1 MRSPVRKQVVSR
13 VICMQSMVSMPDSAI
28 PPTHSLSTFE
38 GALRSMR
45 DEALL
50 MASLADR
57 NLENVRLGIF
67 DRDEDACNTAIAD
80 DAEIDALEV
89 RIDRDGLEIM
99 LRYHPVASDL
109 RNVIATMKLSTNLER
124 IADQTVNIA
133 RRGRRLLACNPI
145 PETTGLQEIFEH
157 AAVMLKDAIR
167 AFADGDIELA
177 RSLKER
183 DKRLDHLNRQFAE
196 DLTQRMAE
204 DLENIPGYLDLI
216 FVSRFLERIGD
227 QSRSIGEDT
236 VFAVSSEET
245 RHVRPV

>member
-1 MRSPVRKQVVSR
+1 
-13 VICMQSMVSMPDSAI
+13 MPDSFI
-28 PPTHSLSTFE
+28 PSTHSLSTFE
-38 GALRSMR
+38 EALRSMR

-57 NLENVRLGIF
+57 NFENARLGIF
-67 DRDEDACNTAIAD
+67 TRDEDACNTAIAD

-89 RIDRDGLEIM
+89 QIDRDGLAIM

-124 IADQTVNIA
+124 VADQTVNIA
-133 RRGRRLLACNPI
+133 RRGRRLLARDPI
-145 PETTGLQEIFEH
+145 AETAGLQPVFDQ

-167 AFADGDIELA
+167 AFADGDIGLA

-183 DKRLDHLNRQFAE
+183 DKDLDHLNRQFAE
-196 DLTQRMAE
+196 CLTQRMAG
-204 DLENIPGYLDLI
+204 DVENIPAYLDLI
-216 FVSRFLERIGD
+216 FISRFLERIGD

-245 RHVRPV
+245 RHVRPA